1 MKNLLFLL
9 FTVLFSQSGLA
20 HLGGGED
27 RVVGDYL
34 VEFGYAP
41 AMPVQNEETFI
52 ALSLANN
59 TTVQSID
66 VEKVLIRISDRDKL
80 VFAGSFLPE
89 NRNVALTYVFQHGG
103 EYEIEVAFYKN
114 DVILTST
121 KFKLMVE
128 GRINPFI
135 LAGAAIAAILLYLV
149 LRAGFPYKPFKESG
163 KSL

>member
-9 FTVLFSQSGLA
+9 FIVLFSQSGLA

-27 RVVGDYL
+27 RVVGGYL

-41 AMPVQNEETFI
+41 GTPVQNEETFI

-59 TTVQSID
+59 TTLQPID
-66 VEKVLIRISDRDKL
+66 VEKVLIRISDPDKL

-89 NRNVALTYVFQHGG
+89 NRNVGFTYVFQAGG
-103 EYEIEVAFYKN
+103 EHEIEAAFYKN

-121 KFKLMVE
+121 KFKLAVE
-128 GRINPFI
+128 GMINPFI
-135 LAGAAIAAILLYLV
+135 LAGAAIAAIFLYL
-149 LRAGFPYKPFKESG
+149 RFRSK
-163 KSL
+163 